1 MQIQETPRTI
11 TGVMK
16 TVRDLTEEKTGVR
29 AQIGVMTQGVM
40 TQGVMTQGVM
50 TQGVMTFEVEK
61 VPIVA
66 MMLEMGKYGL
76 MMSDV
81 MKPGAEKALIGVM
94 NS

>member
-1 MQIQETPRTI
+1 
-11 TGVMK
+11 MK

-29 AQIGVMTQGVM
+29 AQIGVMTQGVMTQGVM